1 MRIVMTY
8 APRPPMP
15 QSSSAVPL
23 LFLLFV
29 VILNVVFAS
38 YVLP

>member
-1 MRIVMTY
+1 
-8 APRPPMP
+8 MP
-15 QSSSAVPL
+15 QSSSTVPL
-23 LFLLFV
+23 MFLVFV

>member
-1 MRIVMTY
+1 MS
-8 APRPPMP
+8 
-15 QSSSAVPL
+15 QSSSTVPL
-23 LFLLFV
+23 LFLVVV